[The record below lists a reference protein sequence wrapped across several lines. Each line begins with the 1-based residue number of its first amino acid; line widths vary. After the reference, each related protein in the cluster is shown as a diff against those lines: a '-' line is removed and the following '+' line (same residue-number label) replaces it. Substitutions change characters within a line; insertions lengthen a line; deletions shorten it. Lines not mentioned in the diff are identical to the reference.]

1 MRAALA
7 VISSC
12 VALLAACTGGGGSAS
27 SKPTQ
32 TATATAWFSSA
43 EAAVKHDCRAYWVG
57 EFVQNTHQTQI
68 QWETKSQYASGDG
81 IVAKLARSGKGFR
94 VITLAGTPTAN
105 LLCEPSAFAAR
116 RAP

>member
-7 VISSC
+7 VMSSC
-12 VALLAACTGGGGSAS
+12 VALVAACTGSGGSAS

-32 TATATAWFSSA
+32 TQTATATATAWFSSA
-43 EAAVKHDCRAYWVG
+43 EVAVKHDCRAYWVG
-57 EFVQNTHQTQI
+57 EFIQNTHHTQI

-94 VITLAGTPTAN
+94 VINCHAGGYAHG
-105 LLCEPSAFAAR
+105 
-116 RAP
+116 